1 VIHYA
6 VKKLDLIIRIYDMAE
21 KQKEKG
27 KEFVIPFI
35 KNIDGLSPLHKC
47 FELRNYKSAEV
58 FIEKLKNDSIDNHGR
73 AIATALPLCVAFKL
87 SSLPEYFDS
96 RFFETE

>member
-1 VIHYA
+1 MTWLKSKKKR
-6 VKKLDLIIRIYDMAE
+6 VKNLL
-21 KQKEKG
+21 
-27 KEFVIPFI
+27 FH
-35 KNIDGLSPLHKC
+35 LSKILMG
-47 FELRNYKSAEV
+47 FLLSINVLSSET
-58 FIEKLKNDSIDNHGR
+58 IDNHGR